1 MVHPHPF
8 AGTALP
14 VSVSEEPSRL
24 RFGTGA
30 PVAIPGAVAADT
42 PLSTGS
48 DSPASVH
55 DFAPGKDPSKWR
67 KVKRKAEHRGDKA
80 IFAVPKGSQRAARG
94 SQWLTAVRD
103 HPDVVLLRAD
113 ARYNLLRVARALLSD
128 VRPRSMTTS
137 PGWDHLHASLGDVD
151 RRTIGRHV
159 RRLRQLGLLG
169 VVHTGRTAQAA
180 VKSSG
185 ELKAERAVYVL
196 AVPSTLHLVEAGL
209 SAVDINVPPT
219 PVGLRS
225 NPLHA
230 RESLEIK
237 QFGPASP
244 TETFSGDAPEG
255 VADAPKRNRPAHVC
269 SLRATIAQTSR
280 AVAREGEKLAVAE
293 LMEHVPA
300 LRKARPVFLAWVCR
314 PFFVAGWTAADILHA
329 IDHRPDSTRIP
340 HDGADG
346 VADIARWVGHRLSF
360 WQTSSGPRR
369 SQSQRIAA
377 EQSQLQAERIAAWE
391 RRQRETHMR
400 LSPAVEGDSP
410 EATAAKDQIRAI
422 FREGSKK
429 RRFQGM

>member
-1 MVHPHPF
+1 MS
-8 AGTALP
+8 A
-14 VSVSEEPSRL
+14 
-24 RFGTGA
+24 
-30 PVAIPGAVAADT
+30 
-42 PLSTGS
+42 
-48 DSPASVH
+48 
-55 DFAPGKDPSKWR
+55 FAPGKDPSKWR

-94 SQWLTAVRD
+94 SQWLKAVRD
-103 HPDVVLLRAD
+103 HPDVGLLRAD
-113 ARYNLLRVARALLSD
+113 ARHNLLRVARALLSD

-196 AVPSTLHLVEAGL
+196 AVPSTLRSVETGPR
-209 SAVDINVPPT
+209 AVDINVPPT
-219 PVGLRS
+219 PEGLRS

-230 RESLEIK
+230 REDLENK

-244 TETFSGDAPEG
+244 AETLSGPAPEG
-255 VADAPKRNRPAHVC
+255 VADAPKRNRQQHIC
-269 SLRATIAQTSR
+269 SLRATIAQTTR
-280 AVAREGEKLAVAE
+280 AAAREGEKLAVAE

-300 LRKARPVFLAWVCR
+300 LRKARPAFLAWVCR

-346 VADIARWVGHRLSF
+346 VADLARWVGHRLSF
-360 WQTSSGPRR
+360 WQTSGGPRR

-377 EQSQLQAERIAAWE
+377 EQAQLHAERIAAWE

-400 LSPAVEGDSP
+400 RGPAVEGDSP
-410 EATAAKDQIRAI
+410 DASAAKAEIRRILNDRANRSRMDR
-422 FREGSKK
+422 FAKK
-429 RRFQGM
+429 GNP